1 MVYDVRAI
9 ANLALDLAEEEGR
22 PLSNMQINKLVY
34 FLHVDMLALTERPL
48 VTAKI
53 EAWEHGPVFRE
64 LYSQFKAFGDAPIL
78 GRATALS
85 PRTGKEEVANADLPL
100 EMLAVLRPLVHK
112 YSALSA
118 SAMRAE
124 SHVEGGPWDRAW
136 NHDTMTNASMRISNE
151 SILAWLKEGWR
162 H

>member
-1 MVYDVRAI
+1 MA
-9 ANLALDLAEEEGR
+9 AEEGR
-22 PLSNMQINKLVY
+22 ALSNMQINKLVY
-34 FLHVDMLALTERPL
+34 FLHVDVLALTERPL

-64 LYSQFKAFGDAPIL
+64 LYSQFKAYGERPVS
-78 GRATALS
+78 GRATAIS
-85 PRTGKEEVANADLPL
+85 PRTGEVEVVVAELPP
-100 EMLAVLRPLVHK
+100 EMIAMLRPLVRK

-136 NHDTMTNASMRISNE
+136 NHETVTNASMRISNE
-151 SILAWLKEGWR
+151 SILAWLREGWR